1 MSGQEFLIR
10 LKGARP
16 ERMMPEIVAAH
27 VGWLKTLH
35 MDGLLALCGPCED
48 GTAIIVLRCGD
59 REQAVAIAD
68 ADPFAA
74 VGAYAEREIVAIRV
88 ATPENNFLL
97 G

>member
-1 MSGQEFLIR
+1 M
-10 LKGARP
+10 
-16 ERMMPEIVAAH
+16 
-27 VGWLKTLH
+27 
-35 MDGLLALCGPCED
+35 ALCGPCED
-48 GTAIIVLRCGD
+48 GTAIIVLGCDD